1 MDRQTVSIM
10 QACALVGVTRR
21 SIYNWLKAGK
31 LDYKRTAGGSI
42 RIYVDSLWR
51 DPHRPHGTVDRAYR
65 SSTTGD
71 ADPPRRLIRGRRT
84 G

>member
-51 DPHRPHGTVDRAYR
+51 EPQPATPVIQTETPA
-65 SSTTGD
+65 
-71 ADPPRRLIRGRRT
+71 
-84 G
+84 

>member
-51 DPHRPHGTVDRAYR
+51 DPQPSPTPVPVETA
-65 SSTTGD
+65 
-71 ADPPRRLIRGRRT
+71 RG
-84 G
+84 

>member
-51 DPHRPHGTVDRAYR
+51 DPQP
-65 SSTTGD
+65 TTPVIQTETP
-71 ADPPRRLIRGRRT
+71 A
-84 G
+84 